1 MPVKRNPRGDSRLDL
16 AGKLSQLWLADR
28 LDAIAAG
35 NPSSA
40 PTVVELDP
48 TSFCDLACPECISK
62 PLLQKGRFTSDRLLQ
77 LCNELVYAGVR
88 AVILIGGGEPLM
100 HPAID
105 SVIERLN
112 DGGIAV
118 GLTTNGTQIA
128 RHIDAIATHVAW
140 TRVSV
145 DAGTPHT
152 YQAIR
157 PHRGGRNLFDNVING
172 MRHLASLKQ
181 GDLGYSF
188 LLVTRRARGGHDEE
202 SNLDDLVPA
211 AMLARDIGC
220 DFFEVKPEYD
230 QDHYLLPQT
239 EDWTSRLHVALAAIR
254 ALETDRFTVVAPS
267 TLGATLSREQHE
279 QPKSYTRCPTTEVRT
294 LLTADGAF
302 ACPYH
307 RGDPIAWYGDP
318 VTTPFQDLWASHR
331 RQSQSVDP
339 SVSCRFHCIRHE
351 SNLRILERTHQV
363 CPPSGHHTEQP
374 YDPFV

>member
-1 MPVKRNPRGDSRLDL
+1 MSMTGTCGCGAFACVECTAREVDTDGNRRQPRRDGRLDL
-16 AGKLSQLWLADR
+16 PQKLFQPWLAER

-35 NPSSA
+35 TPSPA
-40 PTVVELDP
+40 PIVVELDP

-62 PLLQKGRFTSDRLLQ
+62 PLLQKERFTSERLLQ
-77 LCNELVYAGVR
+77 LCNELVSAGVR

-105 SVIERLN
+105 SVIERLT
-112 DGGIAV
+112 DGRIAV

-128 RHIDAIATHVAW
+128 RHIDIIATRVAW

-145 DAGTPHT
+145 DAATPST

-157 PHRGGRNLFDNVING
+157 PHRSGRDLFDDVIDA
-172 MRHLASLKQ
+172 MRRLAGLKH

-188 LLVTRRARGGHDEE
+188 LLVTRRAADGSVQE

-239 EDWTSRLHVALAAIR
+239 DGWTSRLNAALADIR
-254 ALETDRFTVVAPS
+254 GLESDRFAVVAPS
-267 TLGATLSREQHE
+267 TLGAMLSHEQQE
-279 QPKSYTRCPTTEVRT
+279 QPKSYSRCPMTEVRT
-294 LLTADGAF
+294 LLTSDGAF

-307 RGDPIAWYGDP
+307 RGNPIAWYGDP
-318 VTTPFQDLWASHR
+318 VTTSFQDLW
-331 RQSQSVDP
+331 
-339 SVSCRFHCIRHE
+339 VS
-351 SNLRILERTHQV
+351 
-363 CPPSGHHTEQP
+363 
-374 YDPFV
+374 

>member
-1 MPVKRNPRGDSRLDL
+1 
-16 AGKLSQLWLADR
+16 
-28 LDAIAAG
+28 
-35 NPSSA
+35 
-40 PTVVELDP
+40 VVELDP

-62 PLLQKGRFTSDRLLQ
+62 PLLQSGRFTSERLLQ
-77 LCNELVYAGVR
+77 LCDELVSAGVR

-100 HPAID
+100 HPAIG

-128 RHIDAIATHVAW
+128 RHIDVIATHVAW

-145 DAGTPHT
+145 DAATPHT
-152 YQAIR
+152 YQAVR
-157 PHRGGRNLFDNVING
+157 PHRGGRNLFDDVING
-172 MRHLASLKQ
+172 MRRLAGLKH
-181 GDLGYSF
+181 GDLGYSY
-188 LLVTRRARGGHDEE
+188 LLLTRRAADGSVQE

-211 AMLARDIGC
+211 ATLARDIGC

-230 QDHYLLPQT
+230 QKHYLLPQT
-239 EDWTSRLHVALAAIR
+239 DDWTSRLLDALAAIN
-254 ALETDRFTVVAPS
+254 ALETDRFAVVAPS
-267 TLGATLSREQHE
+267 TLGATLSGEQQE
-279 QPKSYTRCPTTEVRT
+279 QPKSYSRCPATEVRT
-294 LLTADGAF
+294 LLTPDGAF

-307 RGDPIAWYGDP
+307 RGDPIARYGDP

-331 RQSQSVDP
+331 RQSQAVDP

-351 SNLRILERTHQV
+351 SNLRILARTHRV
-363 CPPSGHHTEQP
+363 RLPSDHYTEQP